1 MAYIV
6 KPISSTLKIKNSYGA
21 MGIVGDKKICHSRYP
36 LKYEIK
42 VKRPSVT
49 TFYYVIRLKSH
60 RVIKIKGVFGMK
72 MLSKKYLNI
81 AY

>member
-6 KPISSTLKIKNSYGA
+6 KPISTLKIKNSHGA

-72 MLSKKYLNI
+72 MLSKTYLNI